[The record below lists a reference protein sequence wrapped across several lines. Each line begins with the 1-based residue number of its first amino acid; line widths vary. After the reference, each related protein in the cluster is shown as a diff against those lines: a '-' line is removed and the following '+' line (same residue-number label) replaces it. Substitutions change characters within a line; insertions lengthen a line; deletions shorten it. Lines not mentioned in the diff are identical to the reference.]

1 MGIKHPE
8 TNVELIK
15 ISELAKL
22 AEVPTPTIK
31 HYMNSGLLPEPAL
44 RTSRNMA
51 YYDPILA
58 SRIRVIKDLQ
68 QTYFFPL
75 KVICELLEEAPSAK
89 IRAELPNS
97 TIERL
102 GQMAPAIEA
111 GYAELRRQR
120 RLEETQGSRT
130 RDQLLQSFEITDA
143 DLDELKKLGLID
155 GTPGEE
161 AHEESFAGRDLELLQ
176 VIHET
181 RQRGLGDLFPIS
193 ILKPYQDALRNLVR
207 TELDLFRKRVL
218 DGTTLPDQP
227 LDEITTA
234 ATELSEKLI
243 VAMRSRLILS
253 ELGTLA
259 KNID

>member
-1 MGIKHPE
+1 MGIRHPE

-22 AEVPTPTIK
+22 ANVPTPTIK

-51 YYDPILA
+51 YYDPNLA
-58 SRIRVIKDLQ
+58 DRVRVIKDLQ

-75 KVICELLEEAPSAK
+75 KVICELLEQAPSSK
-89 IRAELPNS
+89 IRAELPSS

-111 GYAELRRQR
+111 GYAELKRQR
-120 RLEETQGSRT
+120 RIEETQGSRT
-130 RDQLLQSFEITDA
+130 RNEILDLYQITDD
-143 DLDELKKLGLID
+143 DLNELKELGLLEN
-155 GTPGEE
+155 TPDEHSNEE
-161 AHEESFAGRDLELLQ
+161 IFAGRDLELLQ

-181 RQRGLGDLFPIS
+181 RERGLGDLFPIS

-207 TELDLFRKRVL
+207 TELDLFRKRVF

-227 LDEITTA
+227 FEEITTA
-234 ATELSEKLI
+234 ATELSERLI
-243 VAMRSRLILS
+243 VAIRSRLILS
-253 ELGTLA
+253 ELGALA
-259 KNID
+259 EKSD